1 MKKKGYVFEGWYV
14 DKECRKKV
22 NPGGLLPRVTYLY
35 QHWLPKWYPIEYD
48 LNGGTNSR
56 LNPRYTS
63 CTSPAYLLQP
73 AKKKDMIFTGWTY
86 EGKWTE
92 TTPVGHIG
100 SVKLVAHYEEP
111 CIVKF
116 ETFGGQITPPMQAH
130 NGTIQNVPEGKKYGF
145 QFEGW
150 YWDRNFLFP
159 FTNRQV
165 INESC
170 TLFGKF
176 SEIEYTITYDSQG
189 GISARSNPTSYRFE
203 DPTIL
208 IKPAS
213 KKGYVFDGWYD
224 QIGRKREFI
233 RHHSLGNL
241 NLVAKYHKE
250 ETE

>member
-1 MKKKGYVFEGWYV
+1 MKKVCLVIVTHNRLDCLQKAVMAARHETEADILVVDNASTDGTQEWLQRESQINIFELST
-14 DKECRKKV
+14 
-22 NPGGLLPRVTYLY
+22 NTGGA
-35 QHWLPKWYPIEYD
+35 
-48 LNGGTNSR
+48 GGFAAGMR
-56 LNPRYTS
+56 W
-63 CTSPAYLLQP
+63 A
-73 AKKKDMIFTGWTY
+73 Y

-241 NLVAKYHKE
+241 QLVAKYHKE